1 MSVTEITAPIP
12 RRRTPWSP
20 RLLAVV
26 RCCVPHRQHSPDHS
40 YITSPVSAATP
51 RQGPWPSPRQV
62 RTPAFQVVAFGKAAA
77 MSRTVS
83 WRCIGE
89 LFPQEPRGGSF
100 DELLAQIRTLPRR
113 ALWRHNQAGDL
124 TPSAPGTI
132 DVHLLSRLAMANR
145 GRRGFTYTHYP
156 PTRANR
162 AAIRQAN
169 QLGFAVNLSA
179 ETLAQADG
187 YAVLEVA
194 PVVVVLPVGTTKPT
208 RTPSGRPVIVCPS
221 SVGNTDCLSCGICQQ
236 RDRSVIVGFPAH
248 GARARHVERILL
260 EGRPS

>member
-1 MSVTEITAPIP
+1 MVTTTSRGGPMLRASSTAFAGPFIYHFTRVSRNAKTGP
-12 RRRTPWSP
+12 MAVTTTSANTCLPGCSFRQSGCYAENG
-20 RLLAVV
+20 LLALHW
-26 RCCVPHRQHSPDHS
+26 RA
-40 YITSPVSAATP
+40 VSAGA
-51 RQGPWPSPRQV
+51 
-62 RTPAFQVVAFGKAAA
+62 
-77 MSRTVS
+77 
-83 WRCIGE
+83 
-89 LFPQEPRGGSF
+89 RGGSF